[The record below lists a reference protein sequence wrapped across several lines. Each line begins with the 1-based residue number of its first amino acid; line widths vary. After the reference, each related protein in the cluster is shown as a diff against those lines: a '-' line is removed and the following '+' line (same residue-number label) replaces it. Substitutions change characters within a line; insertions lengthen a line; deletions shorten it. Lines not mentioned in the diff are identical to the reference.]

1 MRSFHAHPHSL
12 PARVHARAR
21 TCGANPFTCMS
32 VAAGMCARV
41 LVSACLLEPTLV
53 SKIASLCTCAWQ
65 DGERLPVSRP
75 VSWIEVNKG
84 FEYIPARSHAIR
96 PFPPPQGP
104 LVPPALQ
111 SARASAR
118 FPCPK
123 ALSQLLRLMRQ
134 PPLLLSHPPLLTPCG
149 LVTFARLASPV
160 LPRPSAP
167 EGTFAGGFMVGQGE
181 ERPGPRM
188 AGVEIVVW
196 VGRVS

>member
-1 MRSFHAHPHSL
+1 MRSLHAPPHSL
-12 PARVHARAR
+12 PARAQARAR
-21 TCGANPFTCMS
+21 TCGANPFTCMC
-32 VAAGMCARV
+32 VADGMCARV
-41 LVSACLLEPTLV
+41 RVSAWLREPTLV
-53 SKIASLCTCAWQ
+53 SNSASLCTCAWQ
-65 DGERLPVSRP
+65 DGGRLP
-75 VSWIEVNKG
+75 KG
-84 FEYIPARSHAIR
+84 FEYIPARSRAIR

-181 ERPGPRM
+181 ERSGPRM